1 MKYPPS
7 GIRNP
12 QALVRPLLRK
22 LKSYVPGEQP
32 RIKGLIKLNTNE
44 NPYPPSPKV
53 LAATRAAVDARLRLY
68 PNPTAQLLR
77 DKLAR
82 LHRCRPENIIVGNGS
97 DEVLAMTVRAFVEPK
112 VVALALTPCSPTMTP
127 SGRTPLPALSPRCG
141 ERVAAGPERGGSWEG
156 RASRLS
162 KAGKTPAPL
171 CSKSL
176 VQFFA
181 PSYSLYPVLAD
192 IHGAGGNAVPLSED
206 FAIPS
211 VAELKRVRQ
220 WDFRAALTLVTTPNA
235 PSGRGYSTAR
245 LEELCRAQKGVVLLD
260 EAYVDFA
267 SENAMSLA
275 LKYPHVLVAR
285 TFSKAYSL
293 CFQRV
298 GYCVGPPE
306 LIAALHK
313 IRDSYNVNGLGQV
326 AALATLDDLPRYR
339 ANFRRIIATRERLSH
354 ELGALGFRVF
364 PSQTNFILVRPPK
377 YPARTW
383 LQKLR
388 DRKILVRWF
397 SDPLVQDYLRITIG
411 TPKDAG
417 ALVKAAKAILY
428 SSNQERSLAM
438 ARRRSSR

>member
-1 MKYPPS
+1 MS
-7 GIRNP
+7 SRHLQLLIRP
-12 QALVRPLLRK
+12 LVRGLRP
-22 LKSYVPGEQP
+22 YVPGEQP
-32 RIKGLIKLNTNE
+32 KIKGLIKLNTNE

-82 LHRCRPENIIVGNGS
+82 LHGCRPENIIVGNGS
-97 DEVLAMTVRAFVEPK
+97 DEVLAMALRAFVEPK
-112 VVALALTPCSPTMTP
+112 
-127 SGRTPLPALSPRCG
+127 PA
-141 ERVAAGPERGGSWEG
+141 
-156 RASRLS
+156 
-162 KAGKTPAPL
+162 
-171 CSKSL
+171 SKSP
-176 VQFFA
+176 VQFFT

-192 IHGAGGNAVPLSED
+192 IHGAVCNAVPLSAD
-206 FAIPS
+206 FSLPS
-211 VAELKRVRQ
+211 LTPHSAVRSPHSGQ

-235 PSGRGYSTAR
+235 PSGRGYSTAQ

-298 GYCVGPPE
+298 GYCVGHPD

-313 IRDSYNVNGLGQV
+313 IRDSYNVNGLGQI
-326 AALATLDDLPRYR
+326 AALATLDDLPHYR
-339 ANFRRIIATRERLSH
+339 ANFRKIIATREQLSR
-354 ELGALGFRVF
+354 ELGTLGFQVF

-377 YPARTW
+377 YSAQTW

-397 SDPLVQDYLRITIG
+397 SEPAVRDYLRITIG
-411 TPKDAG
+411 TPAEAA
-417 ALVKAAKAILY
+417 ALVQAAKAVL
-428 SSNQERSLAM
+428 
-438 ARRRSSR
+438 